1 MSTAWTLAVA
11 RVGAAMRQP
20 DVRRV
25 IVAFVLGGLAF
36 LVLGTTPT
44 RLPATTTGPLAWALP
59 AVSSTPPT
67 PWGVPVWASEPA
79 KVAAAAAE
87 APQPRLLGTVRVAGR
102 WRALFEMPDGRRVR
116 AAEGERLPDGAE
128 VTTVAATRAEW
139 RDGRGERHEA
149 RLLDAR
155 QP

>member
-1 MSTAWTLAVA
+1 MNTVRTLAIARLGTAW
-11 RVGAAMRQP
+11 RQP

-25 IVAFVLGGLAF
+25 LVAFALGGLAF

-44 RLPATTTGPLAWALP
+44 RLPATTADTPAWSLP
-59 AVSSTPPT
+59 AVSSTSPT
-67 PWGVPVWASEPA
+67 PWGTPVWASEPA
-79 KVAAAAAE
+79 AVAAATAE

-102 WRALFEMPDGRRVR
+102 WQALFEMPDGRRVR

-139 RDGRGERHEA
+139 RDDRGERHEA

>member
-1 MSTAWTLAVA
+1 MSTDRIFAVA
-11 RVGAAMRQP
+11 RLGAAVRRP
-20 DVRRV
+20 DVQRFL
-25 IVAFVLGGLAF
+25 VAFAVGGLAF

-44 RLPATTTGPLAWALP
+44 RLPATTADTPAWSLP
-59 AVSSTPPT
+59 AVSSTSPT
-67 PWGVPVWASEPA
+67 PWGTPVWASEPA
-79 KVAAAAAE
+79 AVAAATAV

-102 WRALFEMPDGRRVR
+102 WQALFEMPDGRRVR

-139 RDGRGERHEA
+139 RDASGARHDA